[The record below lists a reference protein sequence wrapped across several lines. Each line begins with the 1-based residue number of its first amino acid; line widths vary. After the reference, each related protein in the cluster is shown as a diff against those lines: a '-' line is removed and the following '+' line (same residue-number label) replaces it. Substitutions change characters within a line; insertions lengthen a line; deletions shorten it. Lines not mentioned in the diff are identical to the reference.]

1 MEPQK
6 IEDVMKQ
13 RGAFEKQAIYH
24 KSQAQRLLKTI
35 DILIALQLVTEEQ
48 VAHVEDV
55 IDSTSFFK
63 DK

>member
-6 IEDVMKQ
+6 IEDVIKE
-13 RGAFEKQAIYH
+13 RNAFQKTANYH
-24 KSQAQRLLKTI
+24 KSQAERLLKTI
-35 DILIALQLVTEEQ
+35 DILIALQIVTEEQ
-48 VAHVEDV
+48 VASVEDL